1 MGHSN
6 TKHVGNIFREGE
18 LDEKSNVQ
26 FLHVGCLEEAYIIES
41 IKQYSPKTKKELS
54 YYSKIFT
61 ELSPDEWV

>member
-1 MGHSN
+1 M
-6 TKHVGNIFREGE
+6 KY
-18 LDEKSNVQ
+18 L
-26 FLHVGCLEEAYIIES
+26 GCLEEAYIIES